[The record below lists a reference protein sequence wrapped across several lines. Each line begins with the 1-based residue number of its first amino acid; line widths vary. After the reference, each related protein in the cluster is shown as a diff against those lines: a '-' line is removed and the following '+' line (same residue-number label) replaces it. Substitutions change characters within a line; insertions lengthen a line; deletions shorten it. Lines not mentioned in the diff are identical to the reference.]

1 MDVLLLL
8 DALENIVEKAG
19 GIPLSGKIVVNKD
32 ELIDIIKDIRIKL
45 PDEIKQAQ
53 WIREE
58 RQKILSDAKK
68 EADGISKEYDEKLS
82 EIELEKQKI
91 LNGARKEAEN
101 LKKEYEDNVQRIREE
116 RHRILAEA
124 EKEGALKLQEADKK
138 IQSKIDE
145 SEIVKKANDQCREII
160 GSAQQ
165 DAKKIR
171 LGARS
176 YADDILAELEKQ
188 TSKIIDTIKSNRDEL
203 KNYKS

>member
-19 GIPLSGKIVVNKD
+19 GIPLSAKIVVNKD

-58 RQKILSDAKK
+58 RQKILSDAKR
-68 EADGISKEYDEKLS
+68 EAEGISKEYEEKLS

-91 LNGARKEAEN
+91 LNGARKEAES
-101 LKKEYEDNVQRIREE
+101 LKKEYEDNIQRMREE

-124 EKEGALKLQEADKK
+124 EKEGELKLQEADKK

-145 SEIVKKANDQCREII
+145 SEIVKKANEQCREII
-160 GSAQQ
+160 SSAQQ

-188 TSKIIDTIKSNRDEL
+188 TSRIVDTIKSNRDEL
-203 KNYKS
+203 RNYKS